1 MSRPTCEV
9 QSLDPSNRRLF
20 EYAVGQL
27 KSDQVNLS
35 SQKSGTH
42 LLMLSDLV
50 SRMRSNAMESSWL
63 NQRCG
68 VFEMLFSKFDVEKA
82 LKELVD
88 ELAMRTIN
96 VTIQIVG
103 GAAVAMKN
111 RVSARQRVLTI
122 HLLCLE

>member
-1 MSRPTCEV
+1 
-9 QSLDPSNRRLF
+9 
-20 EYAVGQL
+20 
-27 KSDQVNLS
+27 
-35 SQKSGTH
+35 
-42 LLMLSDLV
+42 
-50 SRMRSNAMESSWL
+50 
-63 NQRCG
+63 
-68 VFEMLFSKFDVEKA
+68 MLFSKFDVEKA

-122 HLLCLE
+122 HLLCLG

>member
-1 MSRPTCEV
+1 
-9 QSLDPSNRRLF
+9 
-20 EYAVGQL
+20 
-27 KSDQVNLS
+27 
-35 SQKSGTH
+35 
-42 LLMLSDLV
+42 MLSDLV

-111 RVSARQRVLTI
+111 CVSARQRVLTI
-122 HLLCLE
+122 HLLCLG